1 MAEGGWPRERGPRGA
16 PHLPRQAL
24 RVRRRHRS
32 LAVSGVAQLPHLG
45 FGRIAASE
53 IEAPNMLGNLV

>member
-1 MAEGGWPRERGPRGA
+1 MAEVVWPRVRGPRGA

-32 LAVSGVAQLPHLG
+32 LAVRGVAQLPDLG